1 MVILFSK
8 KNGRAEDERERTDSA
23 SRCKHSCHSRLQRA
37 SDQRTLL
44 RQDRE
49 RRSEKY
55 VIAAHAVNTAL
66 RRIDEHIFLKTGL
79 ANFLCDVLLFFERIE
94 IGFVLHKFDTY
105 KMSIAA

>member
-23 SRCKHSCHSRLQRA
+23 SRYKHSCDSRLQRA
-37 SDQRTLL
+37 SDQHTFL

-55 VIAAHAVNTAL
+55 VIAAHAINTAL

-79 ANFLCDVLLFFERIE
+79 ANFICDVLVFLERLVSV
-94 IGFVLHKFDTY
+94 FVL
-105 KMSIAA
+105 